1 MSGTIMLR
9 GVRLGAG
16 AAKIAAPLVGTTPE
30 DLWHEAEAVATA
42 GVDVAEW
49 RADHLVAARG
59 TVAPPPDVAQILA
72 GLRARLGAIPL
83 LVTVRTSVEGGAVE
97 ISDADL
103 TTLLIALVEGA
114 VDEDARPDAVDVEL
128 ARGTALAAVLPRAR
142 QHGVAV
148 VVSAHN
154 FQATP
159 SRDAMVAHLEAMAA
173 AGGDVVKLAV
183 TAQDPSDVLE
193 LLAATLEASQ
203 RLDRP
208 VITMSMGPAGV
219 VSRLAGEVFGSALT
233 FGQVSAPS
241 APGQVEVSRLRD
253 AVVLIHESGQT
264 AARRVSTPAPTHA
277 IAKDAP

>member
-183 TAQDPSDVLE
+183 TAQDASDVLE

>member
-30 DLWHEAEAVATA
+30 DLWHEAEAVAAA
-42 GVDVAEW
+42 GVDIAEW

-83 LVTVRTSVEGGAVE
+83 LITVRTSAEGGAVA

-114 VDEDARPDAVDVEL
+114 ADEDARPDAVDVEL

-159 SRDAMVAHLEAMAA
+159 SRDTMVAHLEAMAA

-233 FGQVSAPS
+233 FGSVLAPS

-253 AVVLIHESGQT
+253 AVVLVHESGQT
-264 AARRVSTPAPTHA
+264 SARGATTPAPTHV
-277 IAKDAP
+277 IEKDAP